1 MKEPYEKKLSKVDH
15 EFEIQFFEDLL
26 RRDSKEISV
35 VELLANL
42 YTRVGRTD
50 DGLRMDQR
58 LIRLRPDN
66 PIAHY
71 NLACSLSLKNRRAE
85 AVRSLRMA
93 IEKGYQ
99 DWKWLMED
107 VDLLNLHEYPRFREL
122 LEEFEVP
129 I

>member
-1 MKEPYEKKLSKVDH
+1 MKEPQEKNLSKVDH
-15 EFEIQFFEDLL
+15 GFEIQFFEDLF

-58 LIRLRPDN
+58 LVRLRPDN

-85 AVRSLRMA
+85 AVRSLRRA

-107 VDLLNLHEYPRFREL
+107 ADLLNLHGYPRFRDL
-122 LEEFEVP
+122 LAEFEVP